1 MDKRVVIFLVL
12 SLAII
17 LGFDLFLKQMGWLPE
32 PPPAQDG
39 AVTNSSAEQEPSPAL
54 ETSQNSSTTGLSVPT
69 QSGQKSTAPSS
80 GILPA
85 TSEERVTVETDL
97 VRVELSNRGG
107 VIRS

>member
-32 PPPAQDG
+32 LPPAQDG
-39 AVTNSSAEQEPSPAL
+39 AVTSSSAEREPAPAL
-54 ETSQNSSTTGLSVPT
+54 ETSQNSSTTSLSVPT

-80 GILPA
+80 DILPA
-85 TSEERVTVETDL
+85 TSEKSLATQNL
-97 VRVELSNRGG
+97 VKR
-107 VIRS
+107 